1 MRSHR
6 NIKMRSSRIIDSV
19 AHGITYQYMKICL
32 FRQASLSH
40 KLISMCSC
48 VQDAKLQK
56 HSFRRSWHYMPMH
69 EKIFAWTSKLVPQIY
84 FHALASLC
92 TLKIAYKEKNIKT
105 SEVIFVK
112 ANINLFRENEIK
124 KSH

>member
-1 MRSHR
+1 MALYA
-6 NIKMRSSRIIDSV
+6 M
-19 AHGITYQYMKICL
+19 GITCQYIKVYL
-32 FRQASLSH
+32 LRQASLPH
-40 KLISMCSC
+40 KFTFMCSC
-48 VQDAKLQK
+48 AQDAKLQK
-56 HSFRRSWHYMPMH
+56 QSFRRSWHYMPMH